1 MICLNCGRENPDG
14 VKFCCFCGTS
24 AASAFG
30 ASLEKPTEIS
40 PENGQLDVSESDAA
54 GDLFV
59 QSPDLNTL
67 PPNPSVPRPAV
78 IPTNS
83 AQSAAQPADNPQSAP
98 VYDSRRYANEPT
110 NSTFFKGSIMMNVPI
125 ESNSADGKNSSQRK
139 FTGLHIALCLIA
151 TAVCAIT
158 AGIFAGLYFSVV

>member
-30 ASLEKPTEIS
+30 ASLENPAEIS

-54 GDLFV
+54 GDFFS
-59 QSPDLNTL
+59 QSPNLNSL
-67 PPNPSVPRPAV
+67 PQNPSVPRPVA

-83 AQSAAQPADNPQSAP
+83 EQTAAQPAVNPQPAP
-98 VYDSRRYANEPT
+98 VYDNRRYANEPT
-110 NSTFFKGSIMMNVPI
+110 NSAFFKGSIMMNTPV
-125 ESNSADGKNSSQRK
+125 ESGSANGKNGPERK

-151 TAVCAIT
+151 TAVCAIA